1 VNQLRSRRGGWSWC
15 QAAKLDVIMGGHP
28 FFLLPLMRKA
38 LLKRPNR
45 RRVPGT
51 TGRLCKRGAFAN
63 KLRVNYD

>member
-1 VNQLRSRRGGWSWC
+1 MNQLRSRRGGWSWC

-45 RRVPGT
+45 RRVPRADSASEVPSLT
-51 TGRLCKRGAFAN
+51 SFK
-63 KLRVNYD
+63 